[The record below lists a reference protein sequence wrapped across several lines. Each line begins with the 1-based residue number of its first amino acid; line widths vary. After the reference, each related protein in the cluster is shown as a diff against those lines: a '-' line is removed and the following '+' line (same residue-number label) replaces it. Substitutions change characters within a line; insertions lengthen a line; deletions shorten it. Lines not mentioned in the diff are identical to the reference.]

1 MDIPL
6 KTCPFSAVFR
16 TGKTAVLPMPEVGR
30 KKDAD
35 KGGVCSV
42 RTLMIVSIV
51 KKDIKLLILHLDSKE
66 KLC

>member
-1 MDIPL
+1 M
-6 KTCPFSAVFR
+6 
-16 TGKTAVLPMPEVGR
+16 MEVGR
-30 KKDAD
+30 EKNTD
-35 KGGVCSV
+35 KGGVCAV